1 MRKPARLGAAHCADL
16 PFFLD
21 TIDAYP
27 ASPMLGD
34 PTTEARSLGRTFS
47 RAAGAFIATDRPAV
61 YRWYPYE
68 PSSPA
73 TIRHFRASD

>member
-1 MRKPARLGAAHCADL
+1 
-16 PFFLD
+16 
-21 TIDAYP
+21 
-27 ASPMLGD
+27 MLGD

-61 YRWYPYE
+61 YRWYTYE